1 MGINYDISMFVAVDD
16 AIRAFTGQDHPG
28 QEPESISGNVSDLL
42 DELLDMDIDF
52 ITTNTPEQV
61 QQVIFERGIST
72 YP

>member
-1 MGINYDISMFVAVDD
+1 MKEAHELGMYTNVWTIDSDEHFREFRDMG
-16 AIRAFTGQDHPG
+16 
-28 QEPESISGNVSDLL
+28 
-42 DELLDMDIDF
+42 IDF